1 MSAKKIGQQKSLE
14 KSSLAQKSFDKD
26 FDDERQSRGGTGS
39 YQNLPIIGRGIQSY
53 VEGDDNFAPLK
64 VLSAERVRRQEKDE
78 RYPWLFDYI
87 KESQEEDLVESINGL
102 IKQDLAKKMLSMDY
116 RRVLDAASQIIKMCK
131 EIAYQ
136 NEIR

>member
-26 FDDERQSRGGTGS
+26 FDDERQSRGGTRS